1 MSAVK
6 IRKKLKKSEFSD
18 SEGSK
23 LLLSLLSIQN
33 SKYCSSESHPIIQ
46 LNIGCFNSC
55 YKEKPEIMELR
66 QRLKSSQAKR
76 PSCQW
81 CRKISLEIRQFV
93 NLQQISSWNLW
104 RKKIYEGKATSK
116 YDYLNVTEDT
126 KFLEGWA
133 WVGSDWWKN
142 LVK

>member
-1 MSAVK
+1 MSAAK

-23 LLLSLLSIQN
+23 LLLSLLSIQKN
-33 SKYCSSESHPIIQ
+33 SYCSSESHPIQ

-55 YKEKPEIMELR
+55 FCKGKPEIMELR
-66 QRLKSSQAKR
+66 QLESSQAKR

-93 NLQQISSWNLW
+93 NLQQISS
-104 RKKIYEGKATSK
+104 
-116 YDYLNVTEDT
+116 
-126 KFLEGWA
+126 
-133 WVGSDWWKN
+133 
-142 LVK
+142 

>member
-33 SKYCSSESHPIIQ
+33 SYCSSESHPIQ
-46 LNIGCFNSC
+46 LNIGCFDSYC
-55 YKEKPEIMELR
+55 KEEPEIMELR
-66 QRLKSSQAKR
+66 QLKCQAMR

-81 CRKISLEIRQFV
+81 EYRKISLKICQLV
-93 NLQQISSWNLW
+93 NLQQISS
-104 RKKIYEGKATSK
+104 
-116 YDYLNVTEDT
+116 
-126 KFLEGWA
+126 
-133 WVGSDWWKN
+133 
-142 LVK
+142 

>member
-33 SKYCSSESHPIIQ
+33 SYCSSEPHPIIQ

-66 QRLKSSQAKR
+66 QLESSQTKR

-93 NLQQISSWNLW
+93 NLQQISS
-104 RKKIYEGKATSK
+104 
-116 YDYLNVTEDT
+116 
-126 KFLEGWA
+126 
-133 WVGSDWWKN
+133 
-142 LVK
+142 

>member
-33 SKYCSSESHPIIQ
+33 SKYCSSESHPIQ

-55 YKEKPEIMELR
+55 YKEKPEIMEIR
-66 QRLKSSQAKR
+66 QLESSQAKR

-81 CRKISLEIRQFV
+81 CRNISLEIRQFV
-93 NLQQISSWNLW
+93 NLQQISS
-104 RKKIYEGKATSK
+104 
-116 YDYLNVTEDT
+116 
-126 KFLEGWA
+126 
-133 WVGSDWWKN
+133 
-142 LVK
+142 

>member
-1 MSAVK
+1 MSAAK

-33 SKYCSSESHPIIQ
+33 SYCSSESHPIQ

-55 YKEKPEIMELR
+55 CCKEKPEIMELR
-66 QRLKSSQAKR
+66 QLKCQAKR

-93 NLQQISSWNLW
+93 NLQQISS
-104 RKKIYEGKATSK
+104 
-116 YDYLNVTEDT
+116 
-126 KFLEGWA
+126 
-133 WVGSDWWKN
+133 
-142 LVK
+142 